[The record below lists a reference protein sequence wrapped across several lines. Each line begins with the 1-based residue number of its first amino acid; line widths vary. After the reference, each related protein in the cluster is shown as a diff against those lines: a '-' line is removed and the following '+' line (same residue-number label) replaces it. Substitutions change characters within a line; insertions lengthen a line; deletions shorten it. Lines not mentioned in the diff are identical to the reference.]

1 MANKLARAFQRE
13 GNLARTENNAIT
25 HASTLNKVLDFF
37 YHAPTR
43 QGQDNMPLFVDAYQ
57 EDKALALKAL
67 FYLRDVRQGKGQR
80 QTFRDILQWL
90 AKKEGKVFDRLVPY
104 VPEYGRWDDLT
115 SLVVFRTVQRFVKET
130 FFDDFMSLETD
141 KGISLL
147 GKWLPSENASSK
159 NTKDLA
165 VSWAKVLESTP
176 KQYRQALSRL
186 REQLRV
192 VERQMSAQ
200 EWDEINY
207 EHVPS
212 RASKLYK
219 DAFKRHDEARYTK
232 YLESVL
238 KGEKT
243 IKASTV
249 YPHELSATIRSGKY
263 DKTIEAMWQNLP
275 NYFGEEER
283 QVLVVVDTSS
293 SMNVIVSGRISAM
306 DVSVGLGLYCAQRN
320 QGAFHNYVLTFND
333 DSHLVKLKGKNLKD
347 DVFKTYSLSWGG
359 STNLQSAFNS
369 ILKMAVE
376 NNISQEDMPTDILV
390 ISDMEFNQACT
401 RHTNLEHAK
410 KQYKDIGYV
419 LPRITF
425 WNVNSRNNQVP
436 ATQDEDGVLLVS
448 GFSAETIGKVLQSK
462 TVTPQDLMLETLNS
476 ERYAFVDVLL

>member
-165 VSWAKVLESTP
+165 VSWAKVLELTP

-212 RASKLYK
+212 RASKLY
-219 DAFKRHDEARYTK
+219 
-232 YLESVL
+232 
-238 KGEKT
+238 
-243 IKASTV
+243 
-249 YPHELSATIRSGKY
+249 PHELSTTIRSGKD

-283 QVLVVVDTSS
+283 QVLVVVDTTS

-347 DVFKTYSLSWGG
+347 DVFKTYSLPWGG

-462 TVTPQDLMLETLNS
+462 TVTPQDLMLDTLNS